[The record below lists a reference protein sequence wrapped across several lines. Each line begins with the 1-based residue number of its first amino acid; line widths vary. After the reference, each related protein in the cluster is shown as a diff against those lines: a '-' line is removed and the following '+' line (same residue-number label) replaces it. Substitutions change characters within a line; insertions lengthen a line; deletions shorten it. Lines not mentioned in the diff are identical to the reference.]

1 MASTVT
7 ISYPPTETNER
18 KGCGKVPSSSVKDI
32 IGDVVEKDLKARR
45 REYLFTP
52 PQWLQRFFLPA
63 LQDSRDEPVAML
75 LMNILMVT
83 VPTAFTVF
91 LGPQRH
97 LLGLIH
103 VAVNYILLFPRFVV
117 ALLHVTEHRRLFR
130 PGTFTTFVH
139 SKVLACEGHPDCG
152 LQLNGRWY
160 WWRELTACACAEY
173 PFRNAIASLLLT
185 PLFGIPS
192 GVYKLH
198 HKVMHHVVSTGSTP
212 LEGSRPCRQS
222 AFA

>member
-1 MASTVT
+1 MASTIT
-7 ISYPPTETNER
+7 IPYPPTETKER
-18 KGCGKVPSSSVKDI
+18 KVCGEVPSSSVKDI

-63 LQDSRDEPVAML
+63 LQDSRDEPVALL
-75 LMNILMVT
+75 LMDILMVT
-83 VPTAFTVF
+83 VPTALTVF

-130 PGTFTTFVH
+130 SGNFTIIVPV
-139 SKVLACEGHPDCG
+139 KVFACEGQRDCG
-152 LQLNGRWY
+152 LQLNGR
-160 WWRELTACACAEY
+160 
-173 PFRNAIASLLLT
+173 
-185 PLFGIPS
+185 
-192 GVYKLH
+192 
-198 HKVMHHVVSTGSTP
+198 
-212 LEGSRPCRQS
+212 
-222 AFA
+222 

>member
-1 MASTVT
+1 MASTIT
-7 ISYPPTETNER
+7 IPYPPTETKER
-18 KGCGKVPSSSVKDI
+18 KVCGEVPSSSVKDI

-75 LMNILMVT
+75 LMDILMVT
-83 VPTAFTVF
+83 VPTALTVF

-97 LLGLIH
+97 LLGLIY

-130 PGTFTTFVH
+130 SGNFTIIVH
-139 SKVLACEGHPDCG
+139 GKVFACEGQRDCG
-152 LQLNGRWY
+152 LQLNGR
-160 WWRELTACACAEY
+160 
-173 PFRNAIASLLLT
+173 
-185 PLFGIPS
+185 
-192 GVYKLH
+192 
-198 HKVMHHVVSTGSTP
+198 
-212 LEGSRPCRQS
+212 
-222 AFA
+222 